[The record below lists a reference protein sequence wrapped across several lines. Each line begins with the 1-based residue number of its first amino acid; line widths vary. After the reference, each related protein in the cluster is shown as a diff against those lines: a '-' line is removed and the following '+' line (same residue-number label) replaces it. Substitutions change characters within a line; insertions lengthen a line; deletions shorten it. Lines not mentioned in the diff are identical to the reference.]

1 MASIGKADNN
11 IKNAVKVSLISKR
24 QHKRSFEVST
34 KRHALEE
41 VIGFRD
47 GPRDDDDADDAD
59 DADASSKN
67 KLNTQQRRR
76 VNKND

>member
-59 DADASSKN
+59 DAASSEN